1 MKRVRSRNLIKS
13 FINAF
18 VYTQTTVIPV
28 ATSLFKGGRGSAVT
42 QLQKHLYDLGFA
54 IKINGWLGNQT
65 ETMIKEYQTN
75 NAMTVTEIADA
86 VTVVKKPNRH
96 DAVRKKIVAV
106 AERTLEEKIKTA
118 AVDAV
123 NTASFAHPTEDIA
136 KLTSDSDQKSKNAVL
151 DEYNKIELV
160 WRELEENSILIGY
173 YGYNSFTNIFSS
185 FNSFFCCLLGLSISI
200 VTLSFGAPF
209 WFEVLTKAI
218 NARRSGTK
226 PS

>member
-18 VYTQTTVIPV
+18 VYTQTTVTPV
-28 ATSLFKGGRGSAVT
+28 ATFLSKGDRGSAVT

-86 VTVVKKPNRH
+86 VTVVKKPSRH

-106 AERTLEEKIKTA
+106 AERTVEEKIKTA

-136 KLTSDSDQKSKNAVL
+136 KLTSDSNQKSKNAVY

-200 VTLSFGAPF
+200 VTLIFGAPF
-209 WFEVLTKAI
+209 WFEVLTKVI